1 MEIANELTAHQEL
14 YQDLLNIVERE
25 GRQLREPGDTNP
37 LNTARARDGLIPRL
51 NESLDKL
58 KRCRIRWVEAI
69 PAERA
74 RHPEIAALLR
84 QSQDLIMRIIV
95 QDREN
100 EQALLRRGMIPPR
113 HLPPVNRQRP
123 HFVADVYRRQGAPA

>member
-84 QSQDLIMRIIV
+84 
-95 QDREN
+95 
-100 EQALLRRGMIPPR
+100 RGMIPPR